1 MPCEHGWNSFILVST
16 KKAPKGSQFYALKA
30 PKFDANRCHVFPLL
44 SHVSLRN
51 MDETLES
58 ALQKAEK
65 KTGTREVT
73 ETTGSIDVIHE
84 MYRQNT
90 STDW

>member
-1 MPCEHGWNSFILVST
+1 
-16 KKAPKGSQFYALKA
+16 
-30 PKFDANRCHVFPLL
+30 
-44 SHVSLRN
+44 

-65 KTGTREVT
+65 NPGTREVT